1 MNGAGPPARY
11 GLIAGT
17 EGAAAIQPD
26 HDRAE
31 SASDRALAP
40 SIDDALAALRAAR
53 ARFVLAELPDDGA
66 HADFADAL
74 RARGFADIGRI
85 AGYVDDDVDLIML
98 RLEVT

>member
-1 MNGAGPPARY
+1 M
-11 GLIAGT
+11 
-17 EGAAAIQPD
+17 
-26 HDRAE
+26 
-31 SASDRALAP
+31 
-40 SIDDALAALRAAR
+40 
-53 ARFVLAELPDDGA
+53 LAELPDDGA